1 MKQPSGTRGKSRGQ
15 YNKQNIAK
23 ISIIAIGSL
32 IIIKLIASFL
42 TGSVGIRA
50 DAIHSIIDLSG
61 AVVGFIAVRYAQK
74 PSDKDHAYGH
84 GKAENIAGTVI
95 AVIIFLA
102 GGMIIYEAVKRL
114 ITGAE
119 IEMVTIGIIVTS
131 LAIII
136 NFAISRYVMRAAR
149 LTDSVALEATARD
162 MLADVFSSIAVLLGL
177 ILVGIT
183 GIAILDTVV
192 ALVVALLIIRAAI
205 ITMKKALAGLVDAS
219 LPAEEQA
226 IIHDCISEYSASL
239 VEVHNLRTRKS
250 GADRFI
256 DFHLVVPRTM
266 QIEEAH
272 SLCDYI
278 QEKIENSLQMA
289 NVTIHTEPCA
299 DGCDECA
306 AVCNIKFTAG
316 TTS

>member
-1 MKQPSGTRGKSRGQ
+1 MKQQTGTSGNTRGR

-32 IIIKLIASFL
+32 IIIKIIASFI

-61 AVVGFIAVRYAQK
+61 AMVGFIAIRFAQK
-74 PSDKDHAYGH
+74 PSDEDHAYGH
-84 GKAENIAGTVI
+84 GKAENIAGMVI
-95 AVIIFLA
+95 AAIIFLA
-102 GGMIIYEAVKRL
+102 GGMIIYEAVTRL

-119 IEMVTIGIIVTS
+119 IEMVTVGIVVTS
-131 LAIII
+131 VAIVINLAV
-136 NFAISRYVMRAAR
+136 SRYVMRIAR

-162 MLADVFSSIAVLLGL
+162 MLADVFSSVAVLLGL

-183 GIAILDTVV
+183 GVALLDTIV
-192 ALVVALLIIRAAI
+192 ALIVALLIIRAAF
-205 ITMKKALAGLVDAS
+205 ITMKKSLGGLIDAS
-219 LPAEEQA
+219 LPAEEQG

-250 GADRFI
+250 GAERFI

-272 SLCDYI
+272 SLCDHI
-278 QEKIENSLQMA
+278 QEKIENSLPMT
-289 NVTIHTEPCA
+289 NVTIHTEPCVEE
-299 DGCDECA
+299 CEECA
-306 AVCNIKFTAG
+306 LICDIRFTTG
-316 TTS
+316 TTG

>member
-1 MKQPSGTRGKSRGQ
+1 MEQSEPLNGTSGNR
-15 YNKQNIAK
+15 YNKQNVAK

-61 AVVGFIAVRYAQK
+61 AVVGFIAIRYAQK

-84 GKAENIAGTVI
+84 GKAENIAGMVI
-95 AVIIFLA
+95 ASIIFLA
-102 GGMIIYEAVKRL
+102 GAMIMYEAIKRL

-119 IEMVTIGIIVTS
+119 IEMVTVGIVVTS

-136 NFAISRYVMRAAR
+136 NLAISRYVMRVAKE
-149 LTDSVALEATARD
+149 TDSVALEATARD

-183 GIAILDTVV
+183 GIAILDTIV

-205 ITMKKALAGLVDAS
+205 ITMKKALGGLIDAS

-226 IIHDCISEYSASL
+226 IIHRCISEYSVNI

-250 GADRFI
+250 GAQRFI
-256 DFHLVVPRTM
+256 DFHLVVPRTL
-266 QIEEAH
+266 QIDEAH
-272 SLCDYI
+272 SLCDHI
-278 QEKIENSLQMA
+278 QEKIQNSLQMT
-289 NVTIHTEPCA
+289 NVTIHTEPC
-299 DGCDECA
+299 DDECDECT
-306 AVCNIKFTAG
+306 AVCDIRLKAG

>member
-1 MKQPSGTRGKSRGQ
+1 MAQAESVNNTSGR
-15 YNKQNIAK
+15 YNKKNIAK
-23 ISIIAIGSL
+23 LSIIAIGSL

-61 AVVGFIAVRYAQK
+61 AAVGFIAIRYAQK
-74 PSDKDHAYGH
+74 PSDEDHAYGH
-84 GKAENIAGTVI
+84 GKAENIAGMII
-95 AVIIFLA
+95 AAIIFLA

-114 ITGAE
+114 IAGAE
-119 IEMVTIGIIVTS
+119 IEMVTIGIVVTS
-131 LAIII
+131 LAIVI
-136 NFAISRYVMRAAR
+136 NFAISRYVMKAAR

-177 ILVGIT
+177 ILVGVT
-183 GIAILDTVV
+183 GIAILDTIV

-205 ITMKKALAGLVDAS
+205 ITMKKALGGLIDAS

-226 IIHDCISEYSASL
+226 IIYDCISEHNDRL
-239 VEVHNLRTRKS
+239 VEIHNLRTRKS
-250 GADRFI
+250 GAERFV

-272 SLCDYI
+272 SLCDRI
-278 QEKIENSLQMA
+278 QVKIQGSLQMT

-299 DGCDECA
+299 EECEECT
-306 AVCNIKFTAG
+306 VICENR
-316 TTS
+316 

>member
-1 MKQPSGTRGKSRGQ
+1 MKQQTDGDSRSR

-61 AVVGFIAVRYAQK
+61 AVIGFIAIRYAQK
-74 PSDKDHAYGH
+74 PSDEDHAYGH
-84 GKAENIAGTVI
+84 GKAENIAGMVI
-95 AVIIFLA
+95 AAIIFLA

-114 ITGAE
+114 LTGAE
-119 IEMVTIGIIVTS
+119 IEMVTVGIIVTS

-136 NFAISRYVMRAAR
+136 NFAISRYVMKIAR
-149 LTDSVALEATARD
+149 MTDSVALEATARD

-183 GIAILDTVV
+183 GIAILDTIV
-192 ALVVALLIIRAAI
+192 ALVVALLIIRAAFT
-205 ITMKKALAGLVDAS
+205 TMKKALGGLIDAS
-219 LPAEEQA
+219 LPAEEQTV
-226 IIHDCISEYSASL
+226 IYDCISEYADNL
-239 VEVHNLRTRKS
+239 VEIHNLRTRKS
-250 GADRFI
+250 GAERFI
-256 DFHLVVPRTM
+256 DFHLVVPRTL

-272 SLCDYI
+272 FLCDRI
-278 QEKIENSLQMA
+278 QEKIENSLQIA

-299 DGCDECA
+299 EECEECTVICD
-306 AVCNIKFTAG
+306 NR
-316 TTS
+316 